1 MDAEIRNAQG
11 EKLDYCFHAA
21 AGESP
26 FTVIIGHGVT
36 ANKDRPFVA
45 ALANGLAMAGV
56 PTLRF
61 SFSGNGD
68 SEGRFEDCCI
78 TKEVEDL
85 GAVIDAVHGQDR
97 RIAYIGHS
105 MGGAVGVKRAA
116 GDPRIELL
124 VSLAGMVHTKKFAEV
139 EFGEETPG
147 EGFMWG
153 KEECPLSQAFVDDM
167 NSVGTVIGLG
177 ASVKVPWLLI
187 HGTVDDVVPI
197 EESRE
202 IYEQANEPKDL
213 VEIENCDHVFDPET
227 DADSLPTMVRAVS
240 AWLMPRTMP
249 DVVIPETPSS
259 RN

>member
-1 MDAEIRNAQG
+1 MDEEIRNPQG
-11 EKLDYCFHAA
+11 EKLDYSFHPAA
-21 AGESP
+21 SESP
-26 FTVIIGHGVT
+26 FTIIIGHGVT
-36 ANKDRPFVA
+36 ANKDRSFVVT
-45 ALANGLAMAGV
+45 LANGLAMAGL
-56 PTLRF
+56 PALRF
-61 SFSGNGD
+61 SFSGNGG
-68 SEGRFEDCCI
+68 SEGRFEDSCI

-85 GAVIDAVHGQDR
+85 GAVIDAVHQQGR
-97 RIAYIGHS
+97 RIVYVGHS

-116 GDPRIELL
+116 VDERIELL
-124 VSLAGMVHTKKFAEV
+124 VSLAGMVHTKKFSEV

-147 EGFMWG
+147 VGCMWG
-153 KEECPLSQAFVDDM
+153 KEECPLSQSFVNDM

-187 HGTVDDVVPI
+187 HGAVDDVVPI

-240 AWLMPRTMP
+240 TWLMPRTMP
-249 DVVIPETPSS
+249 DIVIPRSPFPQ
-259 RN
+259 

>member
-1 MDAEIRNAQG
+1 
-11 EKLDYCFHAA
+11 
-21 AGESP
+21 
-26 FTVIIGHGVT
+26 
-36 ANKDRPFVA
+36 
-45 ALANGLAMAGV
+45 MAGLPV
-56 PTLRF
+56 LRF
-61 SFSGNGD
+61 SFSGNGS
-68 SEGRFEDCCI
+68 SEGRFEDSCI

-85 GAVIDAVHGQDR
+85 GAVIDAVHQQGR
-97 RIAYIGHS
+97 KIAYIGHS

-116 GDPRIELL
+116 TDERIELL
-124 VSLAGMVHTKKFAEV
+124 VSLAGMVHTKKFSEV

-147 EGFMWG
+147 AGCMWG
-153 KEECPLSQAFVDDM
+153 KEECPLSQSFVDDM

-187 HGTVDDVVPI
+187 HGAVDDVVPI

-249 DVVIPETPSS
+249 DIAIPESPFPQ
-259 RN
+259 

>member
-1 MDAEIRNAQG
+1 MDQEIRNPQG
-11 EKLDYCFHAA
+11 EKLDYSFHPAA
-21 AGESP
+21 SESP
-26 FTVIIGHGVT
+26 FTIIIGHGVT
-36 ANKDRPFVA
+36 GNKDRSFVVT
-45 ALANGLAMAGV
+45 LANGLAMAGL

-61 SFSGNGD
+61 SFSGNGG
-68 SEGRFEDCCI
+68 SEGRFEDSCI

-85 GAVIDAVHGQDR
+85 GAVIDAVHQQGR
-97 RIAYIGHS
+97 RIVYVGHS

-116 GDPRIELL
+116 TDERIELL

-147 EGFMWG
+147 VGFMWG
-153 KEECPLSQAFVDDM
+153 KEECPLSQSFVNDM
-167 NSVGTVIGLG
+167 NSIGTVIGLG
-177 ASVKVPWLLI
+177 ASVNIPWLLV

-249 DVVIPETPSS
+249 DIVIPRSPSS
-259 RN
+259 Q